1 MQLEKNNSFK
11 NLIASYLTNYVN
23 DLPTEFSNFANEYNS
38 LTNQKNSMSGYVG
51 ITTSEGSM
59 SETAYYQISS
69 VSFDASSLVE
79 NSNNSF
85 NFTLNYNE
93 KLMIDANGEETQES
107 ETSTVNFSNVTFSPT
122 LMLSI
127 NDALNSNNKT
137 INVNAG

>member
-1 MQLEKNNSFK
+1 MQLEKNSSFK
-11 NLIASYLTNYVN
+11 NLIASYLTNYAK
-23 DLPTEFSNFANEYNS
+23 DLPTEFTNFANEYNS
-38 LTNQKNSMSGYVG
+38 LTNQKDPMSGYVG
-51 ITTSEGSM
+51 IITSEGSM
-59 SETAYYQISS
+59 SETTYYQISS

-85 NFTLNYNE
+85 NFTLNYTE
-93 KLMIDANGEETQES
+93 KLMTDVDGVKTQES
-107 ETSTVNFSNVTFSPT
+107 ETSTVSFSNATFSPT

>member
-1 MQLEKNNSFK
+1 M
-11 NLIASYLTNYVN
+11 
-23 DLPTEFSNFANEYNS
+23 PTEFINFANEYNS
-38 LTNQKNSMSGYVG
+38 LTNQKDPMSGYVG
-51 ITTSEGSM
+51 ITTSEDSI

-85 NFTLNYNE
+85 NFTLNYTE
-93 KLMIDANGEETQES
+93 KLVMDADGAKTQES
-107 ETSTVNFSNVTFSPT
+107 ETSTVSFDNVTFSPT